1 MVKHI
6 ECCGATD
13 GHVAALFIWQDEWN
27 ADWSGKL
34 TPNAELLLSLFAN
47 QHNITEYQ
55 QAIV

>member
-1 MVKHI
+1 MGPYVW
-6 ECCGATD
+6 TD

-55 QAIV
+55 EAIV